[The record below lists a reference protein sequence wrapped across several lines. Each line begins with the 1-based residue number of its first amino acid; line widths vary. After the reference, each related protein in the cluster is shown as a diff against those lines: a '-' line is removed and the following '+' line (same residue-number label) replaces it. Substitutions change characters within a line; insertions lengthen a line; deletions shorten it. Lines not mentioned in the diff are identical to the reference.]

1 MARDPDE
8 GEAFVFD
15 LVDDDAVGLDVP
27 TRPAGADGADVRAG
41 ADGDEAW
48 SGEPPAPARPG
59 WTWRGAAPVAAVLAI
74 VLGTGLAVD
83 GARDG
88 ARMERMRDVPGG
100 VTDLASPL
108 DQVWAWSGPV
118 DVGGGTTDVAVL
130 GDELVFESKGD
141 LVALDPAT
149 GEETWTIPLGED
161 PECGPVVSPVWEDPR
176 TPSLVCLQGRG
187 AGRAAMVVGPGGA
200 ASAPRVLDAAES
212 REHGSPHTGPDGT
225 VLRAKRVGP
234 VMAVDRD
241 TRCDGA
247 GECTG
252 TIRSGRD
259 LVLRAEDAVTG
270 EVRWSVTVPFRAT
283 PALQCTTT
291 YGADW
296 GGSENRVFL
305 SGQLTPDAFGARVWA
320 DLINLEGCGVQSA
333 VTPDGELL
341 GTELAPGRGYVDG
354 LGSGGYQGTAWGG
367 VPSTILYDDAGDVVG
382 EVGGYVIAPMCSDQ
396 EGAATLIAIDEPRRR
411 MVAHDADGTQRW
423 DIALQSARQQFLAQV
438 GETAV
443 ITSGSGTVRGLDL
456 ATGEDKWLWHGSGDA
471 PAGSDGGYFGSA
483 YVVQAFTDG
492 ELVLLLNEGTG
503 GGAKGIVVLD
513 AGTGELVWDQAGGG
527 ATTAVDPRS
536 GDVVERGV
544 SGDLVAVDG
553 NLLEVT
559 STGVRGLG

>member
-27 TRPAGADGADVRAG
+27 TRPAGADRADGPAGAD
-41 ADGDEAW
+41 DGDEAW
-48 SGEPPAPARPG
+48 AGAPPAPAGPG

-88 ARMERMRDVPGG
+88 ARMERMRDAPGG

-108 DQVWAWSGPV
+108 DQVWAWSGAV
-118 DVGGGTTDVAVL
+118 DVGEGTTDVAVL
-130 GDELVFESKGD
+130 GGELVFESKGE

-149 GEETWTIPLGED
+149 GQETWTISLGED

-187 AGRAAMVVGPGGA
+187 AGRAAMVVRPGGA
-200 ASAPRVLDAAES
+200 ASAPRVLDPAES

-234 VMAVDRD
+234 VSAVDRD
-241 TRCDGA
+241 TRCAGA

-259 LVLRAEDAVTG
+259 LVLRAGEAVAG
-270 EVRWSVTVPFRAT
+270 EVRWSVTVPFRAA

-291 YGADW
+291 YGAEW
-296 GGSENRVFL
+296 GGSENRVDL
-305 SGQLTPDAFGARVWA
+305 SGQLSPDAFGARVWA
-320 DLINLEGCGVQSA
+320 DLINLQGCGVQSA
-333 VTPDGELL
+333 VTPDGVLL
-341 GTELAPGRGYVDG
+341 GAAFPPGLGFVDG
-354 LGSGGYQGTAWGG
+354 LGSGGYLGTTWSD
-367 VPSTILYDDAGDVVG
+367 VPRTTLYDDAGDVVG
-382 EVGGYVIAPMCSDQ
+382 EISGYVIPPRSTDEA
-396 EGAATLIAIDEPRRR
+396 GAATLIAIDEPRRR
-411 MVAHDADGTQRW
+411 MTAHEADGTVRW
-423 DIALQSARQQFLAQV
+423 DITLQSGGQEFLAQV
-438 GETAV
+438 GETVV
-443 ITSGSGTVRGLDL
+443 ITSGAGTVRGLDL
-456 ATGEDKWLWHGSGDA
+456 ATGEDKWLWDGSGA
-471 PAGSDGGYFGSA
+471 ESGSDGGYFGSA
-483 YVVQAFTDG
+483 NVAQAFTDG
-492 ELVLLLNEGTG
+492 ELVLLLNEVEG
-503 GGAKGIVVLD
+503 GGARGMVVLD
-513 AGTGELVWDQAGGG
+513 AGSGEVVWHQAGGG
-527 ATTAVDPRS
+527 ATTAFDQRN